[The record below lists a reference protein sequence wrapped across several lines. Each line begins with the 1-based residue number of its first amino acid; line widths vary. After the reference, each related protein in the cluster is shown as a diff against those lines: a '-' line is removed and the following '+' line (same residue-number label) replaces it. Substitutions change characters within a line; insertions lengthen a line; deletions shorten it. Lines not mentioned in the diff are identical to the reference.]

1 MAEHDERD
9 SVASR
14 DAFEKVCLPSLLL
27 SSSCEYNRGSL
38 ATRGERTRDFR
49 RASSRLAARDGWT
62 CTCITLG
69 GVYNAW
75 FRFGER
81 AWNIDLHSPS
91 PPPPVPPCVPTH
103 LFISRSERRRNS
115 RELSLSAS
123 TRRVLFSLYS
133 RPLYRWLSLLR
144 YPFPDYHRNTDQAK
158 TSTRF
163 DRSFRASYVNC
174 RRMFARTVSF
184 WRNEWMNNARNERE
198 YDEENI
204 FQFMEKIILLFTTL
218 PFPLQFFNFYLNL
231 SFEFLSKSI
240 TYNFWIF
247 TYNVQIKRETRIL
260 AGHWQGRGTMRARVF
275 VSQGHERNGRVRV
288 LWQGIK

>member
-184 WRNEWMNNARNERE
+184 WRNEWMITRETNENTTKR
-198 YDEENI
+198 I
-204 FQFMEKIILLFTTL
+204 FSNLWKKLSSSL
-218 PFPLQFFNFYLNL
+218 PFPLQFFKLSNFYLNL
-231 SFEFLSKSI
+231 LHTISEFSRTMSRSKE
-240 TYNFWIF
+240 
-247 TYNVQIKRETRIL
+247 KREYWL
-260 AGHWQGRGTMRARVF
+260 ATGREGGLCERACRFAGAREKRKSACVMA
-275 VSQGHERNGRVRV
+275 RN
-288 LWQGIK
+288 